1 MSMKFIQEYPAID
14 GVTQASRV
22 EVEIHEDSSLD
33 TVPDFFESFIKAAGY
48 HLPEGCHIGYEYEDE
63 YNEGGCGGECADCGC
78 YNLDEEI
85 EFEPST
91 DFGYSTSYTVDLN
104 DPKQKAF
111 EWSKA
116 FEQQGSD
123 SYGDV
128 VINFGDKK

>member
-14 GVTQASRV
+14 GVTEASRV

-33 TVPDFFESFIKAAGY
+33 TVLEYFESFIKAAGY
-48 HLPEGCHIGYEYEDE
+48 HLPEGCHIGYEYED
-63 YNEGGCGGECADCGC
+63 GCGGDCGNCGC
-78 YNLDEEI
+78 YDLDEEI

-91 DFGYSTSYTVDLN
+91 DFGYSTSYTIDLE
-104 DPKQKAF
+104 DPRQKSF

-116 FEQQGSD
+116 FELQGGTQN
-123 SYGDV
+123 YGDV